1 MDQIREPS
9 NNKRNEYEKQI
20 IELQNKLKNEQEKN
34 KKTQKCLDQ
43 YKSNEKE
50 ILDTKRK
57 LEIAL
62 TNSKCENRK
71 LEKIINQMEKD
82 IKNEE
87 IKENYR
93 KILNENLKLK
103 AELEIMNTNEKTS
116 ELENLNKKLNEQLF
130 EERNKIMKLEKENEN
145 IKNQKIK
152 QFENYKKNDYNEEYI
167 GKKFEDFYDVVINIR
182 SISSLLTPE
191 GWPIKW
197 NINRKEILKNI
208 IGKNLLKIGVLGNGN
223 MGKSFLLSRLFEE
236 KIPSGYSIITE
247 GLSIKHNYEKGFTIL
262 DSAGLQTPLLKE
274 DKKIEQK
281 ENKNSNN
288 IKKTQTFNEK
298 DFKEYENLY
307 KDKTQTENF
316 IQNLILFLSDMI
328 LIVVGRITF
337 NEQRL
342 INKIKKEIELGN
354 RDENKK
360 KQIFII
366 HNLINF
372 QTKKQVDE
380 HVENIL
386 LKSASFKLIKIK
398 DIIKSQEKKEETFYF
413 VENESEFQA
422 FHLIMAREGTEA
434 GDYYNQYTYDF
445 LKEKFNNFTLRK
457 PLSIIEEVKNRF
469 VDWSSDILEEK
480 IEDYNIEILTDE
492 KNEFEKSYI
501 FKNKEGENKTLIP
514 KACISDEFGF
524 SIYRSNGYEP
534 PYNYYIDDKYLILKL
549 EIPGKVEIE
558 DCCANLDT
566 NEILVKG
573 NKNEDGEN
581 IKLKNTRKF
590 GKFNMYI
597 HYSSQIKIADEDPI
611 EDGEEEEKDKNG
623 EDGIFLY
630 KFKLVKRKKARPSK

>member
-1 MDQIREPS
+1 MDQNREPS
-9 NNKRNEYEKQI
+9 NNKRNEYEKQLR
-20 IELQNKLKNEQEKN
+20 ELQNQLKNEREKI
-34 KKTQKCLDQ
+34 KITEKDLEQ
-43 YKSNEKE
+43 YKSNEKV
-50 ILDTKRK
+50 IINANNK
-57 LEIAL
+57 LKIEL
-62 TNSKCENRK
+62 QNTQKKNEE
-71 LEKIINQMEKD
+71 LEKILNQINK
-82 IKNEE
+82 E
-87 IKENYR
+87 IQNGEIINNYR
-93 KILNENLKLK
+93 KILHENLKLK
-103 AELEIMNTNEKTS
+103 NEIQILNANEFS
-116 ELENLNKKLNEQLF
+116 EMKNLNLKLNEDLIK
-130 EERNKIMKLEKENEN
+130 ERKEIMKLEKEKEN

-167 GKKFEDFYDVVINIR
+167 GKKFEEFYDVVINIR

-197 NINRKEILKNI
+197 NINRKEVLKNI
-208 IGKNLLKIGVLGNGN
+208 NEKNLFKIGVLGNGN

-262 DSAGLQTPLLKE
+262 DSAGLQTPLLKDNEKE
-274 DKKIEQK
+274 DDEKKDK
-281 ENKNSNN
+281 NKNKLRES
-288 IKKTQTFNEK
+288 IIEK

-372 QTKKQVDE
+372 QTKKQVKE
-380 HVENIL
+380 HIENTL
-386 LKSASFKLIKIK
+386 LKSASFKLNRIK
-398 DIIKSQEKKEETFYF
+398 DIIKSQENKKEIFYF
-413 VENESEFQA
+413 VENESEFQT

-469 VDWSSDILEEK
+469 VDWSSDLLEDK
-480 IEDYNIEILTDE
+480 IENYNIEIIKDE
-492 KNEFEKSYI
+492 KSEFEKSYV
-501 FKNKEGENKTLIP
+501 FKNKERENKTIIP
-514 KACISDEFGF
+514 KACISDELGF

-534 PYNYYIDDKYLILKL
+534 PYNYYTDDKYLILKL

-558 DCCANLDT
+558 DCYANLDT
-566 NEILVKG
+566 NEIIVKG

-590 GKFNMYI
+590 GKFHLYI
-597 HYSSQIKIADEDPI
+597 HYGSQIKIAEEDPF
-611 EDGEEEEKDKNG
+611 EDEKKEEKDKKG

-630 KFKLVKRKKARPSK
+630 KFKLVKRRNARPSK